1 MDEIISDYTSALAI
15 GISNLI
21 NILEPEVVSIGGSF
35 AYYEDLF
42 LYRIENKLRLFNNFS
57 KPELVCAELKNDAG
71 LLGAV
76 VEG

>member
-1 MDEIISDYTSALAI
+1 MNEIIDDYTTALAT

-21 NILEPEVVSIGGSF
+21 NILEPEIVSIGGSF

-42 LYRIENKLRLFNNFS
+42 LYKVENKLKLYNNFS

-76 VEG
+76 IGG